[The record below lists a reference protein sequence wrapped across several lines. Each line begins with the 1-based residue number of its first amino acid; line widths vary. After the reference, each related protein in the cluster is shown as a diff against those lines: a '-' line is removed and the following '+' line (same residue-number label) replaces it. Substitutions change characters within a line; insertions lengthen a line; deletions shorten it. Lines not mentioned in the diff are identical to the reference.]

1 MIKHI
6 KTFLRTA
13 VWNADGMGSTKEVLS
28 DRGDLS
34 TITDSNR
41 TIVTMGIIVARLL
54 VVLKLDIYNI
64 VSLLHCNSF
73 LIKQR
78 DFLCVL
84 ILTIHISINTL
95 QIKICSS
102 YIKLCNT

>member
-6 KTFLRTA
+6 KTFSRTA

-41 TIVTMGIIVARLL
+41 TIVSVAVGVARLL
-54 VVLKLDIYNI
+54 I
-64 VSLLHCNSF
+64 
-73 LIKQR
+73 
-78 DFLCVL
+78 
-84 ILTIHISINTL
+84 IL
-95 QIKICSS
+95 
-102 YIKLCNT
+102 

>member
-41 TIVTMGIIVARLL
+41 TIVSVAVIVARLL
-54 VVLKLDIYNI
+54 V
-64 VSLLHCNSF
+64 
-73 LIKQR
+73 
-78 DFLCVL
+78 
-84 ILTIHISINTL
+84 IL
-95 QIKICSS
+95 
-102 YIKLCNT
+102 